1 MEKFLV
7 QGGNR
12 LSGTIDVQGSK
23 NEAFQVICAA
33 LMTDESVTLH
43 NVPNI
48 SDINVMLNLLE
59 IIGVVIN
66 RKSSRTLEII
76 AKNICKDALNE
87 PLFIEYSKKIRGS
100 ALLMAPLL
108 SINPSI
114 TLPKPGG
121 DKIGRRPINIHL
133 DSLKSMGA
141 TVSYDSKS
149 LKYTISVQKFIGTS
163 LFLEEASVTGTA
175 TTIMAAVL
183 AQGTSTIYNAACE
196 PYLLQLCLMLNKMG
210 AKISGI
216 GSNLLIIKGVNKLHG
231 VQHNIMPDIIEI
243 GTFIGLAA
251 ATKSNITINAP
262 FLNTPFLNTPT
273 LLNKSYPDDFI
284 AANSCTHKSEK
295 QNFKIS
301 TKSFIKETLTD
312 ELITKSPHIK
322 KNEKI
327 GFDTS
332 TFSDEIYS
340 DVFSYKNILRPIIKG
355 FSKIGVDVVIN
366 NNEIEVPAKEHYC
379 IKSYEDGTMTQISDR
394 PWPGF
399 PPDLISIAIVTA
411 INATGTILVKQRM
424 FESRLFFVDF
434 LLEMGAHVV
443 LCDPHRAVVTG
454 LNGKGLLYGTKIK
467 TPDIRAGLAL
477 LIATLTAKGESIIE
491 NIEQIDRG
499 YENIEERLNAIGA
512 NIQRISC

>member
-1 MEKFLV
+1 MGKFLV

-23 NEAFQVICAA
+23 NEAYQVICAA

-48 SDINVMLNLLE
+48 SDINIMLDLLE
-59 IIGVVIN
+59 FIGVIIN
-66 RKSSRTLEII
+66 RSKSSRTLEII
-76 AKNICKDALNE
+76 AKNISKDALNE
-87 PLFIEYSKKIRGS
+87 PQFAEYARKIRGS

-108 SINPSI
+108 SIKPSI

-121 DKIGRRPINIHL
+121 DKIGRRPINTHL

-141 TVSYDSKS
+141 TVTYDSKS
-149 LKYTISVQKFIGTS
+149 LKYTLSVQKFIGAS

-183 AQGTSTIYNAACE
+183 AKGISTIYNAACE

-216 GSNLLIIKGVNKLHG
+216 GSNLLTIKGVNKLHG
-231 VQHNIMPDIIEI
+231 VCHNIMPDIIEI
-243 GTFIGLAA
+243 GTFVGLAA
-251 ATKSNITINAP
+251 ATKSNITINIP
-262 FLNTPFLNTPT
+262 FLNSPT
-273 LLNKSYPDDFI
+273 LSNEPSMEFI
-284 AANSCTHKSEK
+284 TKGS
-295 QNFKIS
+295 S
-301 TKSFIKETLTD
+301 TKQDCEIFPKSFT
-312 ELITKSPHIK
+312 
-322 KNEKI
+322 EKTGNNI
-327 GFDTS
+327 
-332 TFSDEIYS
+332 
-340 DVFSYKNILRPIIKG
+340 FSYKNILKPILKG
-355 FSKIGVDVVIN
+355 FSKIGVDTVIN
-366 NNEIEVPAKEHYC
+366 NNAIDVPAKEHYY
-379 IKSYEDGTMTQISDR
+379 IKSYEDGTMTQIADG

-434 LLEMGAHVV
+434 LIEMGAHVV
-443 LCDPHRAVVTG
+443 LCDPHRAVITG

-512 NIQRISC
+512 NIQRV